1 MATSA
6 SVVLSFSLC
15 LLLLCH
21 ISRAQLGLGQL
32 GAAMATSASVVL
44 SFSLCLLL
52 LCHIS
57 RAQLGLGQLGAGEPC
72 ARPLGLVSQCRIE
85 RLSAL
90 EPTRRVPSEAGFTE
104 YFDQFNEQLQCA
116 GVAVRRRTIQPRGLL
131 LPSFSSAPRLVYIMQ
146 APLSS
151 PDVCPRKLATQS
163 TLTSSMSSSSVW
175 VWLQVVVPSNRE
187 AFSCQPFPV
196 HRASSI
202 LKGNHWN
209 SVPWLPRD
217 VPILPANRTTMG
229 AAMAASASVVLSF
242 SLCLLLLC
250 HISRA
255 QLGLGQ
261 LGAGEPCARPLGL
274 VSQCRI
280 ERLSALE
287 PTRRVP
293 SEAGFTEY
301 FDQFNEQLQCAGVA
315 VRRRTIQPRGLL
327 LPSFSSAPRLVYIM
341 QAARRSMVNAG
352 RGIIGT
358 VIPGCPETFQSFQQT
373 EQQWEQGTGECR
385 RFRDEHQ
392 RIHYFREGDIIALPA
407 GVAYWS
413 YNNGEAAVVAITT
426 FDTSSSANQ
435 LDRQHRE
442 FLLAGRERLVEQGS
456 QIEVRLPQIKG
467 NNLLSGFEL
476 DPLAEALGVDRELV
490 RKIQNPDDTR
500 GEIVLVTSGLQVL
513 QASRQSEQ
521 LARER
526 EVRQE
531 CQEGRGCQSN
541 VLEAYCTMKIRQNIG
556 DPSRAD
562 YFNPRAG
569 RITTLNSQ
577 KLPILRFVQ
586 MSAVR
591 ALLRPNAIRSPHWNV
606 NAHSIVYALRGYS
619 RVQVVG
625 HRGQTVFVGE
635 LRQGQLL
642 VVPQYFA
649 MMFQAQRETF
659 EWVSIKTNDNAMVNH
674 FVGKTSALR
683 GMPVEVLMN
692 SYCISREEAMQLKFN
707 RGNELALFT
716 SKIEREAIRTSV

>member
-1 MATSA
+1 
-6 SVVLSFSLC
+6 
-15 LLLLCH
+15 
-21 ISRAQLGLGQL
+21 
-32 GAAMATSASVVL
+32 
-44 SFSLCLLL
+44 
-52 LCHIS
+52 
-57 RAQLGLGQLGAGEPC
+57 
-72 ARPLGLVSQCRIE
+72 
-85 RLSAL
+85 
-90 EPTRRVPSEAGFTE
+90 
-104 YFDQFNEQLQCA
+104 
-116 GVAVRRRTIQPRGLL
+116 
-131 LPSFSSAPRLVYIMQ
+131 
-146 APLSS
+146 
-151 PDVCPRKLATQS
+151 
-163 TLTSSMSSSSVW
+163 MSSSSVW

-202 LKGNHWN
+202 LCKA
-209 SVPWLPRD
+209 RE
-217 VPILPANRTTMG
+217 
-229 AAMAASASVVLSF
+229 
-242 SLCLLLLC
+242 SLEQCSLV
-250 HISRA
+250 A
-255 QLGLGQ
+255 Q
-261 LGAGEPCARPLGL
+261 
-274 VSQCRI
+274 
-280 ERLSALE
+280 
-287 PTRRVP
+287 
-293 SEAGFTEY
+293 
-301 FDQFNEQLQCAGVA
+301 
-315 VRRRTIQPRGLL
+315 
-327 LPSFSSAPRLVYIM
+327 
-341 QAARRSMVNAG
+341 RRSN
-352 RGIIGT
+352 
-358 VIPGCPETFQSFQQT
+358 PSSKPS
-373 EQQWEQGTGECR
+373 
-385 RFRDEHQ
+385 
-392 RIHYFREGDIIALPA
+392 
-407 GVAYWS
+407 
-413 YNNGEAAVVAITT
+413 NNGSRWQADVRGSETSTRGSTT
-426 FDTSSSANQ
+426 SVRETSSRCPPELLIGATTTAKWLSLRLPPSTRAAPPINWIASN
-435 LDRQHRE
+435 RE

-456 QIEVRLPQIKG
+456 QIEVRLQQIKG

-490 RKIQNPDDTR
+490 RKIQNLDDRR
-500 GEIVLVTSGLQVL
+500 GEIVRVASGLQVL
-513 QASRQSEQ
+513 QASWMREQ
-521 LARER
+521 EVPQPER
-526 EVRQE
+526 EPRQE

-541 VLEAYCTMKIRQNIG
+541 LLEVYCTLKITQNIG
-556 DPSRAD
+556 DPRLAD

-591 ALLRPNAIRSPHWNV
+591 GLLRPNAIRSPHWNV

>member
-1 MATSA
+1 
-6 SVVLSFSLC
+6 
-15 LLLLCH
+15 
-21 ISRAQLGLGQL
+21 
-32 GAAMATSASVVL
+32 MATSASVVL

-57 RAQLGLGQLGAGEPC
+57 RAQLGLGQLGAGEPWVSGH
-72 ARPLGLVSQCRIE
+72 RYSRVSQCRIE
-85 RLSAL
+85 KLSAL
-90 EPTRRVPSEAGFTE
+90 ELTRRVPSEAGYTE
-104 YFDQFNEQLQCA
+104 YFDQFNEQLQCV
-116 GVAVRRRTIQPRGLL
+116 GVAASRRTIQPRGLL
-131 LPSFSSAPRLVYIMQ
+131 LPTFSR
-146 APLSS
+146 
-151 PDVCPRKLATQS
+151 
-163 TLTSSMSSSSVW
+163 
-175 VWLQVVVPSNRE
+175 
-187 AFSCQPFPV
+187 
-196 HRASSI
+196 
-202 LKGNHWN
+202 
-209 SVPWLPRD
+209 
-217 VPILPANRTTMG
+217 
-229 AAMAASASVVLSF
+229 
-242 SLCLLLLC
+242 
-250 HISRA
+250 
-255 QLGLGQ
+255 
-261 LGAGEPCARPLGL
+261 
-274 VSQCRI
+274 
-280 ERLSALE
+280 
-287 PTRRVP
+287 
-293 SEAGFTEY
+293 
-301 FDQFNEQLQCAGVA
+301 
-315 VRRRTIQPRGLL
+315 
-327 LPSFSSAPRLVYIM
+327 
-341 QAARRSMVNAG
+341 

-358 VIPGCPETFQSFQQT
+358 VFPGCPETFQSFQQT
-373 EQQWEQGTGECR
+373 EQQWEPVAGGCQ

-413 YNNGEAAVVAITT
+413 YNNGEVAVVAITT
-426 FDTSSSANQ
+426 FDTSSTANQ

-456 QIEVRLPQIKG
+456 QIEVRLQQIKG

-476 DPLAEALGVDRELV
+476 DPLAEALGVDREL
-490 RKIQNPDDTR
+490 
-500 GEIVLVTSGLQVL
+500 VL

-541 VLEAYCTMKIRQNIG
+541 VLEAYCSMKIRQNIG

-591 ALLRPNAIRSPHWNV
+591 ALLRPNAIVSPHWNINAHSIMYALRGCSRVQNAIRSPHWNV

-716 SKIEREAIRTSV
+716 SKIEREAIRTS

>member
-1 MATSA
+1 MA
-6 SVVLSFSLC
+6 
-15 LLLLCH
+15 
-21 ISRAQLGLGQL
+21 
-32 GAAMATSASVVL
+32 
-44 SFSLCLLL
+44 
-52 LCHIS
+52 
-57 RAQLGLGQLGAGEPC
+57 
-72 ARPLGLVSQCRIE
+72 
-85 RLSAL
+85 
-90 EPTRRVPSEAGFTE
+90 
-104 YFDQFNEQLQCA
+104 D
-116 GVAVRRRTIQPRGLL
+116 
-131 LPSFSSAPRLVYIMQ
+131 
-146 APLSS
+146 
-151 PDVCPRKLATQS
+151 
-163 TLTSSMSSSSVW
+163 
-175 VWLQVVVPSNRE
+175 
-187 AFSCQPFPV
+187 
-196 HRASSI
+196 
-202 LKGNHWN
+202 
-209 SVPWLPRD
+209 
-217 VPILPANRTTMG
+217 
-229 AAMAASASVVLSF
+229 
-242 SLCLLLLC
+242 
-250 HISRA
+250 
-255 QLGLGQ
+255 
-261 LGAGEPCARPLGL
+261 
-274 VSQCRI
+274 
-280 ERLSALE
+280 
-287 PTRRVP
+287 
-293 SEAGFTEY
+293 
-301 FDQFNEQLQCAGVA
+301 
-315 VRRRTIQPRGLL
+315 
-327 LPSFSSAPRLVYIM
+327 
-341 QAARRSMVNAG
+341 AG

-358 VIPGCPETFQSFQQT
+358 VFPGCPETFQSFQQT
-373 EQQWEQGTGECR
+373 EQQWEPVAGGCQ

-413 YNNGEAAVVAITT
+413 YNNGEVAVVAITT
-426 FDTSSSANQ
+426 FDTSSTANQ

-456 QIEVRLPQIKG
+456 QIEVRLQQIKG

-490 RKIQNPDDTR
+490 RKIQNLDDRR
-500 GEIVLVTSGLQVL
+500 GEIVRVASGLQVL
-513 QASRQSEQ
+513 QASWMREQ
-521 LARER
+521 EVPQPER
-526 EVRQE
+526 EPRQE

-541 VLEAYCTMKIRQNIG
+541 LLEVYCTLKITQNIG
-556 DPSRAD
+556 DPRLAD

-591 ALLRPNAIRSPHWNV
+591 GLLRPNAIRSPHWNV

>member
-1 MATSA
+1 
-6 SVVLSFSLC
+6 
-15 LLLLCH
+15 
-21 ISRAQLGLGQL
+21 
-32 GAAMATSASVVL
+32 MATSASVVL

-57 RAQLGLGQLGAGEPC
+57 RAQLGLGQLGAGEPWVSGH
-72 ARPLGLVSQCRIE
+72 RYSRVSQCRIE
-85 RLSAL
+85 KLSAL
-90 EPTRRVPSEAGFTE
+90 ELTRRVPSEAGYTE
-104 YFDQFNEQLQCA
+104 YFDQFNEQLQCV
-116 GVAVRRRTIQPRGLL
+116 GVAASRRTIQPRGLL
-131 LPSFSSAPRLVYIMQ
+131 LPTFSR
-146 APLSS
+146 
-151 PDVCPRKLATQS
+151 
-163 TLTSSMSSSSVW
+163 
-175 VWLQVVVPSNRE
+175 
-187 AFSCQPFPV
+187 
-196 HRASSI
+196 
-202 LKGNHWN
+202 
-209 SVPWLPRD
+209 
-217 VPILPANRTTMG
+217 
-229 AAMAASASVVLSF
+229 
-242 SLCLLLLC
+242 
-250 HISRA
+250 
-255 QLGLGQ
+255 
-261 LGAGEPCARPLGL
+261 
-274 VSQCRI
+274 
-280 ERLSALE
+280 
-287 PTRRVP
+287 
-293 SEAGFTEY
+293 
-301 FDQFNEQLQCAGVA
+301 
-315 VRRRTIQPRGLL
+315 
-327 LPSFSSAPRLVYIM
+327 
-341 QAARRSMVNAG
+341 

-358 VIPGCPETFQSFQQT
+358 VFPGCPETFQSFQQT
-373 EQQWEQGTGECR
+373 EQQWEPVAGGCQ

-413 YNNGEAAVVAITT
+413 YNNGEVAVVAITT
-426 FDTSSSANQ
+426 FDTSSTANQ

-456 QIEVRLPQIKG
+456 QIEVRLQQIKG

-476 DPLAEALGVDRELV
+476 DPLAEALGVDREL
-490 RKIQNPDDTR
+490 
-500 GEIVLVTSGLQVL
+500 VL

-541 VLEAYCTMKIRQNIG
+541 VLEAYCSMKIRQNIG

-716 SKIEREAIRTSV
+716 SKIEREAIRTS

>member
-1 MATSA
+1 
-6 SVVLSFSLC
+6 
-15 LLLLCH
+15 
-21 ISRAQLGLGQL
+21 
-32 GAAMATSASVVL
+32 MATSASVVL

-57 RAQLGLGQLGAGEPC
+57 RAQLGLGQLGAGEPWVSGH
-72 ARPLGLVSQCRIE
+72 RYSRVSQCRIE
-85 RLSAL
+85 KLSAL
-90 EPTRRVPSEAGFTE
+90 ELTRRVPSEAGYTE
-104 YFDQFNEQLQCA
+104 YFDQFNEQLQCV
-116 GVAVRRRTIQPRGLL
+116 GVAASRRTIQPRGLL
-131 LPSFSSAPRLVYIMQ
+131 LPTFSR
-146 APLSS
+146 
-151 PDVCPRKLATQS
+151 
-163 TLTSSMSSSSVW
+163 
-175 VWLQVVVPSNRE
+175 
-187 AFSCQPFPV
+187 
-196 HRASSI
+196 
-202 LKGNHWN
+202 
-209 SVPWLPRD
+209 
-217 VPILPANRTTMG
+217 
-229 AAMAASASVVLSF
+229 
-242 SLCLLLLC
+242 
-250 HISRA
+250 
-255 QLGLGQ
+255 
-261 LGAGEPCARPLGL
+261 
-274 VSQCRI
+274 
-280 ERLSALE
+280 
-287 PTRRVP
+287 
-293 SEAGFTEY
+293 
-301 FDQFNEQLQCAGVA
+301 
-315 VRRRTIQPRGLL
+315 
-327 LPSFSSAPRLVYIM
+327 
-341 QAARRSMVNAG
+341 

-358 VIPGCPETFQSFQQT
+358 VFPGCPETFQSFQQT
-373 EQQWEQGTGECR
+373 EQQWEPVAGGCQ

-413 YNNGEAAVVAITT
+413 YNNGEVAVVAITT
-426 FDTSSSANQ
+426 FDTSSTANQ

-456 QIEVRLPQIKG
+456 QIEVRLQQIKG

-490 RKIQNPDDTR
+490 RKIQNLDDRR
-500 GEIVLVTSGLQVL
+500 GEIVRVASGLQVLQASWMREQEVPQPEREPRQECQEGRGCQSNLLEVYCTLKITQNIGDPRLADYFNPRAGRITTLNSQKLPILRFVQMSAVRGLLRPVL

-541 VLEAYCTMKIRQNIG
+541 VLEAYCSMKIRQNIG

-591 ALLRPNAIRSPHWNV
+591 ALLRPNAIVSPHWNI
-606 NAHSIVYALRGYS
+606 NAHSIMYALRGCS

-625 HRGQTVFVGE
+625 HRGRTVFNGE

-649 MMFQAQRETF
+649 VTIQAQRESF
-659 EWVSIKTNDNAMVNH
+659 EWVSIKTSDNAIVNH

-683 GMPVEVLMN
+683 GMPVEVLTN
-692 SYCISREEAMQLKFN
+692 SYRISREEAMRLKFN

-716 SKIEREAIRTSV
+716 SKIEREAIRASV

>member
-1 MATSA
+1 
-6 SVVLSFSLC
+6 
-15 LLLLCH
+15 
-21 ISRAQLGLGQL
+21 
-32 GAAMATSASVVL
+32 
-44 SFSLCLLL
+44 
-52 LCHIS
+52 
-57 RAQLGLGQLGAGEPC
+57 
-72 ARPLGLVSQCRIE
+72 
-85 RLSAL
+85 
-90 EPTRRVPSEAGFTE
+90 
-104 YFDQFNEQLQCA
+104 
-116 GVAVRRRTIQPRGLL
+116 
-131 LPSFSSAPRLVYIMQ
+131 
-146 APLSS
+146 
-151 PDVCPRKLATQS
+151 
-163 TLTSSMSSSSVW
+163 
-175 VWLQVVVPSNRE
+175 
-187 AFSCQPFPV
+187 
-196 HRASSI
+196 
-202 LKGNHWN
+202 
-209 SVPWLPRD
+209 
-217 VPILPANRTTMG
+217 
-229 AAMAASASVVLSF
+229 MAASASVVLSF

-341 QAARRSMVNAG
+341 QG

-385 RFRDEHQ
+385 RRSNPSSKPSNNGSRWQADVRGSETSTSGSTTSV
-392 RIHYFREGDIIALPA
+392 RGDIIALPA

-490 RKIQNPDDTR
+490 RKIQNPDDRR

-591 ALLRPNAIRSPHWNV
+591 ALLRPTFQSFQQTEQQWEPVAGGCQRFRDEHQRIHYFREGDIIALPAGVAYWSYNNGEVAVVAITTFDTSSTANQLDRQHRNAIRSPHWNV

-659 EWVSIKTNDNAMVNH
+659 EWVSIKTNDNAM
-674 FVGKTSALR
+674 TSALR

>member
-1 MATSA
+1 
-6 SVVLSFSLC
+6 
-15 LLLLCH
+15 
-21 ISRAQLGLGQL
+21 
-32 GAAMATSASVVL
+32 MATSASVVL

-57 RAQLGLGQLGAGEPC
+57 RAQLGLGQLGAGEPWVSGH
-72 ARPLGLVSQCRIE
+72 RYSRVSQCRIE
-85 RLSAL
+85 KLSAL
-90 EPTRRVPSEAGFTE
+90 ELTRRVPSEAGYTE
-104 YFDQFNEQLQCA
+104 YFDQFNEQLQCV
-116 GVAVRRRTIQPRGLL
+116 GVAASRRTIQPRGLL
-131 LPSFSSAPRLVYIMQ
+131 LPTFSR
-146 APLSS
+146 
-151 PDVCPRKLATQS
+151 
-163 TLTSSMSSSSVW
+163 
-175 VWLQVVVPSNRE
+175 
-187 AFSCQPFPV
+187 
-196 HRASSI
+196 
-202 LKGNHWN
+202 
-209 SVPWLPRD
+209 
-217 VPILPANRTTMG
+217 
-229 AAMAASASVVLSF
+229 
-242 SLCLLLLC
+242 
-250 HISRA
+250 
-255 QLGLGQ
+255 
-261 LGAGEPCARPLGL
+261 
-274 VSQCRI
+274 
-280 ERLSALE
+280 
-287 PTRRVP
+287 
-293 SEAGFTEY
+293 
-301 FDQFNEQLQCAGVA
+301 
-315 VRRRTIQPRGLL
+315 
-327 LPSFSSAPRLVYIM
+327 
-341 QAARRSMVNAG
+341 

-358 VIPGCPETFQSFQQT
+358 VFPGCPETFQSFQQT
-373 EQQWEQGTGECR
+373 EQQWEPVAGGCQ

-413 YNNGEAAVVAITT
+413 YNNGEVAVVAITT
-426 FDTSSSANQ
+426 FDTSSTANQ

-456 QIEVRLPQIKG
+456 QIEVRLQQIKG

-490 RKIQNPDDTR
+490 RKIQNLDDRR
-500 GEIVLVTSGLQVL
+500 GEIVRVASGLQVLQASWMREQEVPQPEREPRQECQEGRGCQSNLLEVL

-541 VLEAYCTMKIRQNIG
+541 VLEAYCSMKIRQNIG

-716 SKIEREAIRTSV
+716 SKIEREAIRTS

>member
-1 MATSA
+1 
-6 SVVLSFSLC
+6 
-15 LLLLCH
+15 
-21 ISRAQLGLGQL
+21 
-32 GAAMATSASVVL
+32 
-44 SFSLCLLL
+44 
-52 LCHIS
+52 
-57 RAQLGLGQLGAGEPC
+57 
-72 ARPLGLVSQCRIE
+72 
-85 RLSAL
+85 
-90 EPTRRVPSEAGFTE
+90 
-104 YFDQFNEQLQCA
+104 
-116 GVAVRRRTIQPRGLL
+116 
-131 LPSFSSAPRLVYIMQ
+131 
-146 APLSS
+146 
-151 PDVCPRKLATQS
+151 
-163 TLTSSMSSSSVW
+163 
-175 VWLQVVVPSNRE
+175 
-187 AFSCQPFPV
+187 
-196 HRASSI
+196 
-202 LKGNHWN
+202 
-209 SVPWLPRD
+209 
-217 VPILPANRTTMG
+217 
-229 AAMAASASVVLSF
+229 MAASASVVLSF

-341 QAARRSMVNAG
+341 QG

-385 RFRDEHQ
+385 RRSNPSSKPSNNGSRWQADVRGSETSTSGSTTSV
-392 RIHYFREGDIIALPA
+392 RGDIIALPA

-490 RKIQNPDDTR
+490 RKIQNPDDRR

-659 EWVSIKTNDNAMVNH
+659 EWVSIKTNDNAM
-674 FVGKTSALR
+674 TSALR

>member
-1 MATSA
+1 
-6 SVVLSFSLC
+6 
-15 LLLLCH
+15 
-21 ISRAQLGLGQL
+21 
-32 GAAMATSASVVL
+32 
-44 SFSLCLLL
+44 
-52 LCHIS
+52 
-57 RAQLGLGQLGAGEPC
+57 
-72 ARPLGLVSQCRIE
+72 
-85 RLSAL
+85 
-90 EPTRRVPSEAGFTE
+90 
-104 YFDQFNEQLQCA
+104 
-116 GVAVRRRTIQPRGLL
+116 
-131 LPSFSSAPRLVYIMQ
+131 
-146 APLSS
+146 
-151 PDVCPRKLATQS
+151 
-163 TLTSSMSSSSVW
+163 
-175 VWLQVVVPSNRE
+175 
-187 AFSCQPFPV
+187 
-196 HRASSI
+196 
-202 LKGNHWN
+202 
-209 SVPWLPRD
+209 
-217 VPILPANRTTMG
+217 
-229 AAMAASASVVLSF
+229 MAASASVVLSF

-341 QAARRSMVNAG
+341 QG

-373 EQQWEQGTGECR
+373 EQQWEQGTEAYCTMKIRQNIGDPSRADYFNPRAGRITTLNSQKLPILRFVQMSAVRALLRPCSLVAQR
-385 RFRDEHQ
+385 RSNPSSKPSNNGSRWQADVRGSETSTSGSTTSV
-392 RIHYFREGDIIALPA
+392 RGDIIALPA

-490 RKIQNPDDTR
+490 RKIQNPDDRR

-659 EWVSIKTNDNAMVNH
+659 EWVSIKTNDNAM
-674 FVGKTSALR
+674 TSALR